1 MSERGSIVSPGPTR
15 TGWIVFAM
23 SRLVRL
29 ALLLVAVAAASF
41 GLMVA
46 SPVDPVEAYLGAETV
61 RVGPEQRAVIAEA
74 WGLDQPP
81 AIRFLVWLGHIV
93 RLDLGESIVFNQP
106 VAHVI
111 GERFTTSLALL
122 AVAWALSGIL
132 GFAMGVAAGMNRGRW
147 IDRVLTWWSYTLAS
161 TPTFWVGLLLLYVF
175 AVWLRAAPVCCA
187 APVGMLA
194 ADVTLIDR
202 LQHLIL
208 PALTLSLVGVAP
220 IVLHT
225 RQAVIDLLA
234 SDHLAFARAQG
245 EHGWGLVWHRVL
257 RGASVP
263 ALILSFASFSE
274 LFGGAILAEQVFAY
288 PGLGQATT
296 TAALRQDVPLLL
308 GIALFTTVFVFVGNL
323 LGDLA
328 HRLVDPRVRLGE
340 R

>member
-1 MSERGSIVSPGPTR
+1 MGEQGPGASSGPAR
-15 TGWIVFAM
+15 TGWMAFTARRLI
-23 SRLVRL
+23 RLVV
-29 ALLLVAVAAASF
+29 LLVAVAVATF
-41 GLMVA
+41 GLMMA
-46 SPVDPVEAYLGAETV
+46 SPVDPLRVYLGAEAA

-74 WGLDQPP
+74 WGFDQPP
-81 AIRFLVWLGHIV
+81 AMRFLVWLGHIV
-93 RLDLGESIVFNQP
+93 RLDLGDSIVFNQP

-111 GERFTTSLALL
+111 GARFMTSLALL
-122 AVAWALSGIL
+122 VAAWALSGIF
-132 GFAMGVAAGMNRGRW
+132 GFVMGVVAGMNRGRW
-147 IDRVLTWWSYTLAS
+147 VDRVLTWWSYMLAS
-161 TPTFWVGLLLLYVF
+161 APTFWVGLLLLYVF
-175 AVWLRAAPVCCA
+175 AVWMRAAPVCCA
-187 APVGMLA
+187 VPVGMLA

-225 RQAVIDLLA
+225 RQAVIDLLS

-245 EHGWGLVWHRVL
+245 EGGSGMVWHRVL

-274 LFGGAILAEQVFAY
+274 LFGGVILAEQVFAY

-308 GIALFTTVFVFVGNL
+308 GIALFTTVFVFVGNV
-323 LGDLA
+323 LGDIA
-328 HRLVDPRVRLGE
+328 HRLVDPRVRLMD